1 MKQKEP
7 ILLGVNV
14 DHVATLRQ
22 TRGTNYPDPVEIAL
36 IAEKNGADSI
46 TIHLREDR
54 RHVQDHDVE
63 RIIGVADTRINFEM
77 ALTEEMIAMACQL
90 KPYDCCLVPEK
101 REELT
106 TEGGL
111 DVFSQIDALSIAAE
125 RMKKSGIRVSF
136 FVDPDPKQIESS
148 QLAGADAVEIHTGTY
163 ADSLNLDDQKY
174 ELNRIRECA
183 IHADKI
189 GLRVNA
195 GHGLH
200 YENTKAIAEINEI
213 QELNIGHSIIAKS
226 LDIGIA
232 EAVKTMKTIMIEA
245 RK

>member
-1 MKQKEP
+1 MKQKEN

-14 DHVATLRQ
+14 DHVATIRQ
-22 TRGTNYPDPVEIAL
+22 ARGNNYPDPVQIAL
-36 IAEKNGADSI
+36 IAEKSGADSI

-54 RHVQDHDVE
+54 RHIQDHDVE
-63 RIIGVADTRINFEM
+63 RMIGVTQTRVNFEM
-77 ALTEEMIAMACQL
+77 ALTEERIAMACQL
-90 KPYDCCLVPEK
+90 KPYDCCLVPEN
-101 REELT
+101 RQELT

-111 DVFSQIDALSIAAE
+111 DVFSQMDTLSIATE

-163 ADSLNLDDQKY
+163 ADSLNPEDQKY
-174 ELNRIRECA
+174 ELNRIKECA
-183 IHADKI
+183 AHAHKI

-195 GHGLH
+195 GHGLN
-200 YENTKAIAEINEI
+200 YENTKEIAEINEI

>member
-1 MKQKEP
+1 MKQKEL

-63 RIIGVADTRINFEM
+63 RIIGVAETRINFEM
-77 ALTEEMIAMACQL
+77 ALTEEMIIMACQL

>member
-1 MKQKEP
+1 M
-7 ILLGVNV
+7 
-14 DHVATLRQ
+14 
-22 TRGTNYPDPVEIAL
+22 
-36 IAEKNGADSI
+36 
-46 TIHLREDR
+46 
-54 RHVQDHDVE
+54 
-63 RIIGVADTRINFEM
+63 DT
-77 ALTEEMIAMACQL
+77 
-90 KPYDCCLVPEK
+90 
-101 REELT
+101 
-106 TEGGL
+106 
-111 DVFSQIDALSIAAE
+111 LSIATE

-163 ADSLNLDDQKY
+163 ADSLNPEDQKY
-174 ELNRIRECA
+174 ELNRIKECA
-183 IHADKI
+183 AHAHKI

-195 GHGLH
+195 GHGLN
-200 YENTKAIAEINEI
+200 YENTKEIAEINEI

>member
-63 RIIGVADTRINFEM
+63 RIIGVAETRINFEM
-77 ALTEEMIAMACQL
+77 ALTEEMIIMACQL